1 MSRRVDSARR
11 RPASKRPAARAGS
24 RKRKFAGAFALV
36 AAAVLLFFAIHQLSG
51 GSDTESADAKNP
63 TASNYDAQF
72 RELAKLAR
80 RDQND
85 ALAVGSADA
94 PVVMIEYSDFQCP
107 YCGQFALKSEPE
119 LIEKYVRQGVLRI
132 EWRNFPIFGQESEGA
147 AQAAWAA
154 GQQGRFW
161 EFHKT
166 LFENRPEK
174 KNTGVLT
181 ADRLAELAGQAGV
194 PDIAKFRAD
203 ADSDAARAAVQKDMT
218 EGYNLGITSTPAFLI
233 NGRPLLGAQSI
244 EQFKAV
250 IEAAQRASGEAVA
263 K

>member
-11 RPASKRPAARAGS
+11 RLPSKKRRPRPNS
-24 RKRKFAGAFALV
+24 RNRKLAGAAALL
-36 AAAVLLFFAIHQLSG
+36 AAAVLLVFAIIQLNSR
-51 GSDTESADAKNP
+51 SDAKRAEDAKP
-63 TASNYDAQF
+63 AASAYDDQF

-80 RDQND
+80 RDGND
-85 ALAVGSADA
+85 GLAIGPANA

-119 LIEKYVRQGVLRI
+119 LITQYVEQGALRI
-132 EWRNFPIFGQESEGA
+132 EWRNFPIFGKESEGA

-181 ADRLAELAGQAGV
+181 PDRLAELAEQAGV

-203 ADSDAARAAVQKDMT
+203 AESDAAKAAVQRDMT
-218 EGYNLGITSTPAFLI
+218 EGYQLGVTSTPAFLI
-233 NGRPLLGAQSI
+233 NGRPLLGAQPI
-244 EQFKAV
+244 EQFRAL
-250 IEAAQRASGEAVA
+250 IDAARKGGEAVG